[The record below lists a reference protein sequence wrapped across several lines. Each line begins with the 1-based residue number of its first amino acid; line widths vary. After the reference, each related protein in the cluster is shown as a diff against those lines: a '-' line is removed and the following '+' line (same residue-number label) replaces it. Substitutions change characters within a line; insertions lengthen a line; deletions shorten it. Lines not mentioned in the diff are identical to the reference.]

1 MLPRSKHKSKY
12 YFVIILTGLCLYL
25 GSVFFIRIKEDFNTS
40 SGGVTT
46 TIGGGSGNPV
56 FQCGTSGRVCQPP
69 MSYCLITERELPSN
83 TFDQNLVFN
92 TNARYVKIFPP
103 ATSGDAVVSI
113 SQIAIYNEKGTNIA
127 VNKPATGTTNGAA
140 ASITTDG
147 TLTPRA
153 WPNVFSTSVQDRNA
167 AALTIDL
174 GSVQMITSIRYIGR
188 SDCCDEVDKDKPPRN
203 IGVRFR
209 LYRSLADT
217 PTTGT
222 CTLAP
227 EIVYPAGISE
237 DEKPI
242 IAPIITSG
250 FDGDKALQIY
260 RRVRGNQRIFDGQ
273 ADNPTLIL
281 TGKQTVQAYADMYMK
296 NLVQKVNG
304 WKIYGSWTTGSNIV
318 TRLSGALP
326 TVGMKIAS
334 SSSDGDNAVNQGG
347 TIAQSFPVD
356 TTVTNVEGNKIT
368 LSNVSTRSGTNTA
381 IKFKPTITPSNYNA
395 STFLFKSVKTMS
407 TWPNPSATTDM
418 LNAMIEYKAFNSKT
432 GRRTKKNPDGTPY
445 AIKDTSGNI
454 LSYDTVEFTDDGTEA
469 AFNLIMNTTKPPI
482 QDPNSGNTAT
492 TSATNADGYAI
503 PTPPDTFQ
511 WGTDSVTG
519 VPTTPF
525 DIRSTP
531 YDTNNE
537 VTLIGVNTFNTS
549 SQSQVSLVAAQSA
562 QISAGS
568 GNRALQQDENS
579 IDGVRRLTD
588 EFYLLGDS
596 NSFSSREL
604 AQGACTDLSG
614 TLADF
619 TAFSTEVTAQ
629 TTVTNL
635 TNGTGSYQKR
645 PQWHEYGWFANGTR
659 AFPTQQVS
667 LQLPLGGG
675 SWSRTISDKVPAGVV
690 VTATTGNTAGAVC
703 RGKKPSMI
711 PITRSFV
718 NKSVIINSKGQYLR
732 LWAPVGAAFSL
743 NCTLTITYNTSIAP
757 LTSSVP
763 TSFTITGST
772 KSTYLMDTTGARKQT
787 YYWETN
793 LGAQVF
799 ISTITTN
806 STDTSYRVEFSKSLR
821 ASPYY
826 APASYTDKDHTQYM
840 WNDKAAFNPI
850 CPTGLSD
857 MICKSPDTGLLDLM
871 CIPLV
876 PDIGTS
882 LPTGTID
889 VISDAL
895 NTQSPE
901 LDKSDGRIYGS
912 VCGRII
918 KNAPNKNLHFR
929 HAKCPMDCD
938 PGSTWDSTKKICK
951 YNMKDCNAWIS
962 LQLMELKYTDYFP
975 SASNTTSVTSLNVS
989 EFDGEKYKNDYNSK
1003 IIAGNKNYIDYL
1015 KGKMAQAAARY
1026 FTWGFVKNTIPE
1038 CPHDATEDEK
1048 LTCVHPPCAY
1058 GYVSPLGNCE
1068 CYRETFSIG
1077 GGVSKE
1083 PITCPDGWTTLV
1095 ATCNE
1100 PTGWND
1106 KCVWW
1111 GLYWTGCSTGGRIW
1125 GRYNADNHNCR
1136 SSHPDYIDGLCYRS
1150 CGPGWEHIVGAPTE
1164 CNRVGAAN
1172 LTATYRRFRCDES

>member
-1 MLPRSKHKSKY
+1 
-12 YFVIILTGLCLYL
+12 
-25 GSVFFIRIKEDFNTS
+25 
-40 SGGVTT
+40 
-46 TIGGGSGNPV
+46 
-56 FQCGTSGRVCQPP
+56 
-69 MSYCLITERELPSN
+69 
-83 TFDQNLVFN
+83 
-92 TNARYVKIFPP
+92 
-103 ATSGDAVVSI
+103 
-113 SQIAIYNEKGTNIA
+113 
-127 VNKPATGTTNGAA
+127 
-140 ASITTDG
+140 
-147 TLTPRA
+147 
-153 WPNVFSTSVQDRNA
+153 
-167 AALTIDL
+167 
-174 GSVQMITSIRYIGR
+174 
-188 SDCCDEVDKDKPPRN
+188 
-203 IGVRFR
+203 
-209 LYRSLADT
+209 
-217 PTTGT
+217 
-222 CTLAP
+222 
-227 EIVYPAGISE
+227 
-237 DEKPI
+237 
-242 IAPIITSG
+242 
-250 FDGDKALQIY
+250 
-260 RRVRGNQRIFDGQ
+260 
-273 ADNPTLIL
+273 
-281 TGKQTVQAYADMYMK
+281 
-296 NLVQKVNG
+296 
-304 WKIYGSWTTGSNIV
+304 
-318 TRLSGALP
+318 
-326 TVGMKIAS
+326 MKIAS

-492 TSATNADGYAI
+492 TSATNADGYTI

-519 VPTTPF
+519 VPTTDF

-579 IDGVRRLTD
+579 IDGVRQQLD

-596 NSFSSREL
+596 NSFSSRDE
-604 AQGACTDLSG
+604 AQAACTDLAG

-635 TNGTGSYQKR
+635 TNATGSYQKR
-645 PQWHEYGWFANGTR
+645 PQWHEYGWFTNSTR

-718 NKSVIINSKGQYLR
+718 NKSVIINSKGRYLR

-857 MICKSPDTGLLDLM
+857 MICKNPDTGLLDLM
-871 CIPLV
+871 CLPLV

-895 NTQSPE
+895 NTQSSE
-901 LDKSDGRIYGS
+901 LEKSEGRIYGS

-962 LQLMELKYTDYFP
+962 LALMELKYTDYFQ
-975 SASNTTSVTSLNVS
+975 SASNTSSVTSLNVS
-989 EFDGEKYKNDYNSK
+989 EFNGEKYKNDYNSK
-1003 IIAGNKNYIDYL
+1003 IIAANKNYHDYL
-1015 KGKMAQAAARY
+1015 KGKMAARESRF
-1026 FTWGFVKNTIPE
+1026 FTWGFTKNTTPE
-1038 CPHDATEDEK
+1038 CPSDVTEDEK
-1048 LTCVHPPCAY
+1048 LTCLHPPCPY

-1068 CYRETFSIG
+1068 CYKEQYNVG
-1077 GGVSKE
+1077 AGHSKLALDCSTLGWG
-1083 PITCPDGWTTLV
+1083 PDTITDA
-1095 ATCNE
+1095 ATCHLPLKTHTYCNH
-1100 PTGWND
+1100 TRRDALGNCWAWDLKTDSN
-1106 KCVWW
+1106 
-1111 GLYWTGCSTGGRIW
+1111 GGPKTK
-1125 GRYNADNHNCR
+1125 GRFDADNRNCPWYA
-1136 SSHPDYIDGLCYRS
+1136 PDYIDGLCYGKCRD
-1150 CGPGWEHIVGAPTE
+1150 GWEHKPGAPTQ
-1164 CNRVGAAN
+1164 CQIIGARN
-1172 LTATYRRFRCDES
+1172 WGEVYRRWADGRGGKGCDD